1 MAPSSRKPVRLRG
14 AQLTRKRIHCGYQ
27 HLRSV
32 RSRVHANVDGT
43 RQSAQQGR
51 SRRRGAQDRPRRVR
65 QCSSRARH
73 AAVDA
78 PDSDPHGSSEG
89 LCEPSCGPGS
99 AEVGRRRE
107 DVRRLACACRENDR
121 ALEDV
126 QARAIRG
133 RREARDRNQ
142 IPERDVQLHG
152 QGLPADFRD
161 PQFLFPLHDRLRNPS
176 PQRRSHRQRR
186 LPRQPL
192 KNEPAPPME
201 YRNLGR
207 TGVKVSSLCLGTMMF
222 GRSANEQ
229 ESISIVH
236 AALERGIN
244 FVDTANAYSAGAS
257 ERFVGTALQGGRR
270 ASVVLAT
277 KAFFPQEQNDPNAR
291 GLSRRHL
298 IEACE
303 ASLKRLQTDW
313 IDLYQVHRSQSE
325 IPIDET
331 LRALDDLIRQGKVR
345 YIGTSMFPAWKSV
358 EALWASKELGLNR
371 FVAEQMAYNLL
382 DRTAEREV
390 IPAAQTFGLALIP
403 WAPLCGGLL
412 TGKYK
417 RDDQSA
423 AGRWQGGKD
432 NFGRPATAAAYDVI
446 EGQIGRAHV

>member
-1 MAPSSRKPVRLRG
+1 
-14 AQLTRKRIHCGYQ
+14 
-27 HLRSV
+27 
-32 RSRVHANVDGT
+32 
-43 RQSAQQGR
+43 
-51 SRRRGAQDRPRRVR
+51 
-65 QCSSRARH
+65 
-73 AAVDA
+73 
-78 PDSDPHGSSEG
+78 
-89 LCEPSCGPGS
+89 
-99 AEVGRRRE
+99 
-107 DVRRLACACRENDR
+107 
-121 ALEDV
+121 
-126 QARAIRG
+126 
-133 RREARDRNQ
+133 
-142 IPERDVQLHG
+142 
-152 QGLPADFRD
+152 
-161 PQFLFPLHDRLRNPS
+161 
-176 PQRRSHRQRR
+176 
-186 LPRQPL
+186 
-192 KNEPAPPME
+192 ME

-207 TGVKVSSLCLGTMMF
+207 TGVKVSPLCLGTMMF

-229 ESISIVH
+229 DSIAIVH
-236 AALERGIN
+236 AALEKGVN

-277 KAFFPQEQNDPNAR
+277 KAFFPQDPKDPNAR

-313 IDLYQVHRSQSE
+313 IDLYQVHRPQSD

-331 LRALDDLIRQGKVR
+331 LRALDDLIRAGKVR

-358 EALWASKELGLNR
+358 EALWAAKELGVNR
-371 FVAEQMAYNLL
+371 FVCEQMAYNLL

-446 EGQIGRAHV
+446 EGLVALAKEKGCTPSQLALAWNAWQPGITAPIIGPRTLEQLLDNLAAVDVKVTDADRARLDALAPPWSSTLRYYEAALAIDFKPNFGRW